1 MRHSLTKR
9 RSSPALVSISPSLA
23 KQFPSTTTAAHPTYP
38 TISPASLH
46 NAVPADPS
54 TFYGQHSRPQSLAHS
69 AASTT
74 ASKPTKASTTPSSA
88 SPIVLPSRPSATSL
102 IRKAQPTALKELLSP
117 ASLERSP
124 VVAANNLIKALAQM
138 GFSETSPALRKDILN
153 TMRDNAGKDFYEA
166 WAKNPDGMEMFR
178 VWLKSASA
186 KKDASGKKEVEET
199 LMPLLNVSSW
209 LNLGAS
215 EFMEYFF

>member
-1 MRHSLTKR
+1 MPP
-9 RSSPALVSISPSLA
+9 SSS
-23 KQFPSTTTAAHPTYP
+23 
-38 TISPASLH
+38 
-46 NAVPADPS
+46 
-54 TFYGQHSRPQSLAHS
+54 
-69 AASTT
+69 T
-74 ASKPTKASTTPSSA
+74 ASSSSRPSSA
-88 SPIVLPSRPSATSL
+88 SL

-186 KKDASGKKEVEET
+186 KKDANGKKEVEET
-199 LMPLLNVSSW
+199 LMPLLNVSS
-209 LNLGAS
+209 GIS
-215 EFMEYFF
+215 GSV